1 MKEKKKDA
9 DGEVLWISF
18 GSPFFPPPPSLVMVK
33 VCKYWRKGLFFLDR
47 SFSYFLA
54 CVFGVWVHQNRRRE
68 MKTTR
73 RENPIRTFNLGGLLF
88 FKNFVRYGMDGVGAA
103 QYALT
108 SCSGLPVFFP
118 ICVLLLYWQY
128 YPQCIHLYS
137 RF

>member
-1 MKEKKKDA
+1 MKEKKK
-9 DGEVLWISF
+9 GFF
-18 GSPFFPPPPSLVMVK
+18 GSPFPPPPLVGDGEGVQILAKMP
-33 VCKYWRKGLFFLDR
+33 LFLDR

-137 RF
+137 TF

>member
-1 MKEKKKDA
+1 MKEKKRMLM
-9 DGEVLWISF
+9 GECF
-18 GSPFFPPPPSLVMVK
+18 GFFSGLLFLPPSLVMVK
-33 VCKYWRKGLFFLDR
+33 VCQYWRKGLFFLDR

-54 CVFGVWVHQNRRRE
+54 FVFGVWVLQNRRRE

-73 RENPIRTFNLGGLLF
+73 RENPIRTFTLGGLLF

-108 SCSGLPVFFP
+108 SCSGLPVFFLFV
-118 ICVLLLYWQY
+118 CY
-128 YPQCIHLYS
+128 YCTGNITPSAYTYIP